1 MYMSFKKRF
10 QIGEQELLKEEILEN
25 KLSDKLPSPYTI
37 SQIVKNDIYLLE
49 GSNRVRLCK
58 VVNGGSL

>member
-1 MYMSFKKRF
+1 MNFKKGF
-10 QIGEQELLKEEILEN
+10 QIGEQELLKKILKS
-25 KLSDKLPSPYTI
+25 KLSDKLSSPYTI